1 MGNAVAREAQPVV
14 QRLISRWLLRS
25 RLEVALAGLDGSGKS
40 ALARALAAEPPLAA
54 APSLKPTIGLVV
66 QRVQHSGLDLS
77 LWDLGGRQRFRFD
90 WARHVSGC
98 DALLF
103 LIDVSDR
110 DRLAE
115 ARQARRRRRRRPGPP
130 PRRANT
136 PPAGLPALAQAL
148 HMLLDDPR
156 LRGLPL
162 LVVASKCDTLQPR
175 DRAELE
181 RLGWAP
187 LSRLL
192 NLDCVTEQSWSV
204 LGVSATDGLNLPALT
219 RWLVLRAHSGRP
231 PREGA
236 LGEGASR
243 WPGGGAQRHGQ
254 ALLRR
259 LMPPWLG
266 LRGGA
271 AAVPDHESTLLG
283 DAELRPV

>member
-115 ARQARRRRRRRPGPP
+115 ARQA
-130 PRRANT
+130 
-136 PPAGLPALAQAL
+136 L

-204 LGVSATDGLNLPALT
+204 LGVSAADGLNLPALT

-243 WPGGGAQRHGQ
+243 WLGGGAQRHGQ